1 MHSIHFNLCPPEQGH
16 DLESLVGKK
25 DHAAHEPTGL

>member
-1 MHSIHFNLCPPEQGH
+1 MHSIHFNCPPEQGN
-16 DLESLVGKK
+16 DLESLVEKK